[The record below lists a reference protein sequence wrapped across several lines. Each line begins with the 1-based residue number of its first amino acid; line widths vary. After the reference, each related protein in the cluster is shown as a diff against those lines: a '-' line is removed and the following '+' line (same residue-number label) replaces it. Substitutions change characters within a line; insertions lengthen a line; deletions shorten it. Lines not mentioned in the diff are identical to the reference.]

1 MAQHNVSVRFWLM
14 LHWKRYCMNLYLQNV
29 EIVLLVSISVRE
41 KSLKVRFGVKLFQEM
56 KSLIY
61 MDAVPVWNALC
72 IVPEHKHIWRGILSE
87 SPQCYLVLSKRG
99 RIRVSHYSCALWDC
113 HWNIL
118 SYWLSAR
125 QPESSFTRL
134 IGWQGFMLLGKAFLF
149 TENKTSNR
157 FEIGSYLFD
166 PITQTLMHAG

>member
-29 EIVLLVSISVRE
+29 EIALLVSISARE

-99 RIRVSHYSCALWDC
+99 RIRVSHYLCAYETATETYC
-113 HWNIL
+113 HTGYLLANRNLRLPDLLVDRALCYWERR
-118 SYWLSAR
+118 SYSR
-125 QPESSFTRL
+125 KTRL
-134 IGWQGFMLLGKAFLF
+134 PTALK
-149 TENKTSNR
+149 
-157 FEIGSYLFD
+157 
-166 PITQTLMHAG
+166 